1 MMQILEPKT
10 LVASSYENISKNSL
24 VINLS
29 ELDYFLYVKL
39 EPPLTSQWYLYR
51 IEEKMKDGSLKKM
64 RFPETVRKESPTWLK
79 FKTDFL
85 NKEIGMHL
93 YKVTFVDTVT
103 DVITSL
109 WFAYII
115 QNDNPDKPYVYME
128 RKEDNEGCIRND

>member
-1 MMQILEPKT
+1 MQTLEPKT
-10 LVASSYENISKNSL
+10 LIASSYETISKNSL
-24 VINLS
+24 VINLA

-64 RFPETVRKESPTWLK
+64 RFPETVRKESPTWLR
-79 FKTDFL
+79 FKTDFI
-85 NKEIGMHL
+85 NKEIGMHQ

-103 DVITSL
+103 DVSTSL

-128 RKEDNEGCIRND
+128 REDDDKECMKHD